1 MQGDLTGLIHL
12 RQRQTLYV
20 EVVESVSNETY
31 APVSFKIDAKSEIL
45 FPEIVNLVGRRN
57 WFAGLIT
64 EEPNSSTRGLHI

>member
-1 MQGDLTGLIHL
+1 
-12 RQRQTLYV
+12 
-20 EVVESVSNETY
+20 VSNETY

-64 EEPNSSTRGLHI
+64 GIEELLIRGGAHVNPFHQKHS